1 MKSFNQFMNEADI
14 RKNPAVSP
22 EYLSSL
28 DKRGEA
34 NAQELERKHG
44 MGMGKLM
51 TAVREVQSIQRGH
64 EKEIEDLTYKV
75 VMEKYGEILGETQLD
90 IKIPRDPR
98 EMQSMMSNSKSQ
110 DQSNYKEIEDDAT
123 KAAINKRKIL
133 NMIAQGEAIN
143 SRLLLMSDSNFDGL
157 REIFGEEK
165 ARRMVDLLVTI
176 TDICSARDWRIPEE
190 VGAAMIE
197 NGGAISGASKIEW
210 DNSGDSD
217 DSEEG
222 DNEEQSDSAT
232 IIIRG
237 IDQATLF
244 HEAVKGIYGLINQGG
259 LAHLDDATIQKVF
272 MNTDTPRD
280 EVQDLKRAKLTAA
293 DLRDFIN
300 TFPESESIPN
310 FREYV
315 WGKMVD
321 AQVLSDQAFLG
332 LMKHI
337 FDASPLY
344 RNPSQNEH
352 SYTEA
357 EKEAAKDS
365 MTRARIIVGK
375 LINLI
380 KSELEEWESGEEDD
394 DYREFTATLP
404 DRDESQLSQAEIN
417 KRIDAALDAMDFE
430 EVRRLSQYLNE

>member
-1 MKSFNQFMNEADI
+1 
-14 RKNPAVSP
+14 
-22 EYLSSL
+22 
-28 DKRGEA
+28 
-34 NAQELERKHG
+34 

-98 EMQSMMSNSKSQ
+98 EMQSMMSNSKNQ
-110 DQSNYKEIEDDAT
+110 DQTKYKEIEDDAT

-210 DNSGDSD
+210 DYSGDSD

-222 DNEEQSDSAT
+222 DNEEQSGS
-232 IIIRG
+232 
-237 IDQATLF
+237 
-244 HEAVKGIYGLINQGG
+244 N
-259 LAHLDDATIQKVF
+259 
-272 MNTDTPRD
+272 
-280 EVQDLKRAKLTAA
+280 
-293 DLRDFIN
+293 
-300 TFPESESIPN
+300 
-310 FREYV
+310 
-315 WGKMVD
+315 
-321 AQVLSDQAFLG
+321 
-332 LMKHI
+332 
-337 FDASPLY
+337 
-344 RNPSQNEH
+344 
-352 SYTEA
+352 
-357 EKEAAKDS
+357 
-365 MTRARIIVGK
+365 
-375 LINLI
+375 
-380 KSELEEWESGEEDD
+380 
-394 DYREFTATLP
+394 
-404 DRDESQLSQAEIN
+404 
-417 KRIDAALDAMDFE
+417 
-430 EVRRLSQYLNE
+430 